1 MQTRASETALRAFRV
16 CPASIVI
23 AIGLSA
29 VALTATAAV
38 AAPATVSVHSAQI
51 SGLGKILVNAS
62 GRTLYH
68 ASAEPKNVTKC
79 TGACA
84 ADWPPL
90 LVAAGTKPVA
100 GPGVRM
106 SLLGTVKR
114 SDGKL
119 QVTYA
124 GMPLYLYSGD
134 KKAGSV
140 KGQGVGAVSW
150 LGGMWNAVATS
161 GAVVKT
167 VIASPGSGSSGKPKS
182 DSASEPT
189 MTCY

>member
-1 MQTRASETALRAFRV
+1 MARSTSETGFRASRV
-16 CPASIVI
+16 CPAAI

-29 VALTATAAV
+29 IALAATAAV
-38 AAPATVSVHSAQI
+38 AAPTTVSVHSAQI
-51 SGLGKILVNAS
+51 SGLGKILVSGS

-68 ASAEPKNVTKC
+68 ISAEPKNIVKC

-90 LVAAGTKPVA
+90 LVAPGTKPVA
-100 GPGVRM
+100 GPGVRL

-134 KKAGSV
+134 KKAGSIT
-140 KGQGVGAVSW
+140 GQGVGGIAW
-150 LGGMWNAVATS
+150 LGGVWNAVAPS

-167 VIASPGSGSSGKPKS
+167 VSASTSSGSSSKPT
-182 DSASEPT
+182 DSNAAPT

>member
-1 MQTRASETALRAFRV
+1 MAKGAAETTLRAINV
-16 CPASIVI
+16 CPAPIVI
-23 AIGLSA
+23 ATVLSI
-29 VALTATAAV
+29 VALAATTAV
-38 AAPATVSVHSAQI
+38 AAPSTASVRSAQI
-51 SGLGKILVNAS
+51 SGLGEILVSAG
-62 GRTLYH
+62 GRALYH
-68 ASAEPKNVTKC
+68 TSAEPKNVARC

-90 LVAAGTKPVA
+90 LIAAGTKPVA
-100 GPGVRM
+100 GRGVRA

-114 SDGKL
+114 DGKL
-119 QVTYA
+119 QVTYG

-140 KGQGVGAVSW
+140 TGQGVGGIAW
-150 LGGMWNAVATS
+150 LGGMWNAVAPS

-167 VIASPGSGSSGKPKS
+167 VTPSTGSGSSSKPTPGS
-182 DSASEPT
+182 DPAPV